1 LFSEYFST
9 KTTAMLLDTAEP
21 AECDHG

>member
-1 LFSEYFST
+1 VFSEYFST